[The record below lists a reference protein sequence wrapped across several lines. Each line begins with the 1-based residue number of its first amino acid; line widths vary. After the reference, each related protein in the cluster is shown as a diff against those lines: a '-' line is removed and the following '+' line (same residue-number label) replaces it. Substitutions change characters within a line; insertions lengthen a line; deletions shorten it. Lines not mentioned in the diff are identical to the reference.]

1 MSRSQQHGDFST
13 HGPVAAGTFA
23 QVLVGRVI
31 GEPSEFVLYGLG
43 EVGILNDRILGH
55 LACEFRIKVGDVQ
68 NRLLERGRNCVIN
81 TDGRSRRRVHLR
93 HWA

>member
-1 MSRSQQHGDFST
+1 MSRSQHRGDCST

-31 GEPSEFVLYGLG
+31 GEPSEFVLDGLG
-43 EVGILNDRILGH
+43 EVRIFNDRILSH
-55 LACEFRIKVGDVQ
+55 LACEFRVKVGDVQ
-68 NRLLERGRNCVIN
+68 YRLLERGAKCIMS
-81 TDGRSRRRVHLR
+81 TDGRSRRSVHLR